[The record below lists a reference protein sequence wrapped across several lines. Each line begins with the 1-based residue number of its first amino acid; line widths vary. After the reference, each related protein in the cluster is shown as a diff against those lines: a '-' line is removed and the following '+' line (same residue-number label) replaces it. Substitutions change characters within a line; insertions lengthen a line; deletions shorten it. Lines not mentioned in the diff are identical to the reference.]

1 MHKDFYKVTV
11 RIYISLCSVFLIR
24 EHDIISCFLSCY
36 VVTHSCFEDF
46 FKVHQVSILE
56 FVKPSPLGLEN
67 EDSYSF
73 YILSNI
79 TVKILMHIAFLIVL

>member
-1 MHKDFYKVTV
+1 M
-11 RIYISLCSVFLIR
+11 FLIR
-24 EHDIISCFLSCY
+24 KYDIISCFLSCY

-67 EDSYSF
+67 EDSYNF

-79 TVKILMHIAFLIVL
+79 TVKILMHIALLIVL